1 MEGRSLRLVAAL
13 AAFALGTAQA
23 QIRGPRPE
31 LKIPDQPAQAQPQGG
46 EAAID
51 VQSYVINAE
60 VDPDAQTL
68 RANVEVTFTPS
79 ESTSQVTFELN
90 NAMEVQR
97 IENGAGEAVSGQRME
112 QSHSIR
118 ILAPEPFPG
127 GQPSKLTFTYAGR
140 LTGGEESPVWGIKFA
155 AIHPDYA
162 FFMYPARWFPVS
174 GYTTDRF
181 SCDLHVTIPQG
192 YRVAGSGVATTEDT
206 SDGKRTVRFHYD
218 RNSFPGSF
226 GVIRGEPQA
235 FTAGGIKTTWFG
247 HGSSDLANTYA
258 AEIGRAEEFF
268 SSLFGPL
275 QSPDMMVVETENGAP
290 GGYAAPGVLFFS
302 PTALGSVVNRRLV
315 SNQLSRQWWG
325 MLVSASS
332 RNHLWWQDGLARYS
346 EILYTEET
354 EGKAARNQL
363 VHDTYVEALTVEQ
376 PPAIQAA
383 RLEDYSPE
391 FNAITEGKGAAVL
404 NMLRGIMGDDK
415 FKALLHLIP
424 DRFGWQVMDTTDF
437 EKLAEEISGE
447 NLYGFFLQWIESN
460 GAPEFQMEYTV
471 FRTSEGF
478 RINGKISQDLDLF
491 RMPVTLRI
499 DTEGNPEE
507 KTVEVAGT
515 SSEFV
520 VETFGKPT
528 GVVLDPD
535 HQVLRY
541 DDDMRVAVSIR
552 RGEQFFEIAEYLE
565 AIKEYEKALQVQRNS
580 SLALF
585 RVAEVFFTQNN
596 LQEAANK
603 FRDALAGDLQPAWVE
618 VWSHIKLGQIF
629 DITGSR
635 DRAVNEYRLA
645 ARTRDDTAGA
655 LEEAEKYLQTPYERE
670 RPRF

>member
-13 AAFALGTAQA
+13 AAVALGTAQA
-23 QIRGPRPE
+23 QIRAPRPE
-31 LKIPDQPAQAQPQGG
+31 LRIPDQAPPAQARGQ

-51 VQSYVINAE
+51 VQSYRIDAE
-60 VDPDAQTL
+60 VDPEDQSI
-68 RANVEVTFTPS
+68 RATVEVKFTPS
-79 ESTSQVTFELN
+79 EDASSVTFELN
-90 NAMEVQR
+90 NAMEIQR
-97 IENGAGEAVSGQRME
+97 IEDGAGDPVNVQRLE
-112 QSHSIR
+112 QNHSIR
-118 ILAPEPFPG
+118 LLPPAPFPG
-127 GQPSKLTFTYAGR
+127 GQPSTLTFTYAGR

-181 SCDLHVTIPQG
+181 SCDLHVTVPQG

-206 SDGKRTVRFHYD
+206 GDGKRTVRFNYE
-218 RNSFPGSF
+218 RSSFPGSF
-226 GVIRGEPQA
+226 AVIRGEPLA
-235 FTAGGIKTTWFG
+235 FTADGIKTTWFG
-247 HGSSDLANTYA
+247 HGSTDMANAYA
-258 AEIGRAEEFF
+258 SEIGRASEFF
-268 SSLFGPL
+268 AGLFGAL
-275 QSPDMMVVETENGAP
+275 QSPDMMVVETEAGAP
-290 GGYAAPGVLFFS
+290 GGYAAPGVLFLS
-302 PTALGSVVNRRLV
+302 PTAMGTQVNRRLV
-315 SNQLSRQWWG
+315 ANQLSRQWWG

-332 RNHLWWQDGLARYS
+332 RNHLWWQNGLARYS
-346 EILYTEET
+346 EILYAGEA
-354 EGKAARNQL
+354 EGSAARKDL

-404 NMLRGIMGDDK
+404 NMLRGIMGEDK
-415 FKALLHLIP
+415 FKELLHLIP
-424 DRFGWQVMDTTDF
+424 DRFAWQVMDTTDF

-478 RINGKISQDLDLF
+478 RVNGKISQDLDLF
-491 RMPVTLRI
+491 RMPVKLRI

-507 KTVEVAGT
+507 KQVIVAGT

-520 VETFGKPT
+520 VETFGKPVD
-528 GVVLDPD
+528 VVLDPD
-535 HQVLRY
+535 HEVLRY

-565 AIKEYEKALQVQRNS
+565 AIKEYEKALQVKRNS